1 MTSGYQ
7 PVNNRSESEIRL
19 LSISE
24 STSENN
30 ENSIKLRGSQNN
42 KKQVVEDLKLDVPK
56 NCKNTT
62 SSKMNKI
69 RRKIRLKRKQRD
81 STLKN
86 GVALNINNSSTSE
99 TGGSELEADEYC
111 SPMDICLTC
120 MPSNAINCFCR
131 FARQFNFVLF
141 VTPFFLFSCVVVTG
155 KSLSEALIF

>member
-7 PVNNRSESEIRL
+7 PVHNRSESEIRL

-30 ENSIKLRGSQNN
+30 ENSIKLRGPQNN

-141 VTPFFLFSCVVVTG
+141 VSPFFFCLTLDVQFT
-155 KSLSEALIF
+155 LI

>member
-30 ENSIKLRGSQNN
+30 ENSIKLRGSSQNN

-131 FARQFNFVLF
+131 FARQFNFVLL
-141 VTPFFLFSCVVVTG
+141 VSPSFLFSCAVKLLTN
-155 KSLSEALIF
+155 LIQF

>member
-42 KKQVVEDLKLDVPK
+42 KKQAVEDLKLDVPK

-81 STLKN
+81 RLSN
-86 GVALNINNSSTSE
+86 GIHLNINQNSSTSE
-99 TGGSELEADEYC
+99 TG
-111 SPMDICLTC
+111 
-120 MPSNAINCFCR
+120 
-131 FARQFNFVLF
+131 
-141 VTPFFLFSCVVVTG
+141 
-155 KSLSEALIF
+155 KAL

>member
-30 ENSIKLRGSQNN
+30 ENSIKLRGSSQNI

-131 FARQFNFVLF
+131 FARQFNFVIF
-141 VTPFFLFSCVVVTG
+141 KIAIFLFKV
-155 KSLSEALIF
+155 LIL

>member
-1 MTSGYQ
+1 MTLHYQ

-30 ENSIKLRGSQNN
+30 ENSIKPRGNQN

-56 NCKNTT
+56 NSNKNST
-62 SSKMNKI
+62 SSKMNRI

-131 FARQFNFVLF
+131 FARQFNFLLF
-141 VTPFFLFSCVVVTG
+141 VTPFFFV
-155 KSLSEALIF
+155 

>member
-1 MTSGYQ
+1 MTLHYQ

-30 ENSIKLRGSQNN
+30 ENSIKLRGNQPN
-42 KKQVVEDLKLDVPK
+42 KKQVVEDLKLDLPK
-56 NCKNTT
+56 NSNKNST
-62 SSKMNKI
+62 SSKMNRI

-131 FARQFNFVLF
+131 LLDNS
-141 VTPFFLFSCVVVTG
+141 TT
-155 KSLSEALIF
+155 